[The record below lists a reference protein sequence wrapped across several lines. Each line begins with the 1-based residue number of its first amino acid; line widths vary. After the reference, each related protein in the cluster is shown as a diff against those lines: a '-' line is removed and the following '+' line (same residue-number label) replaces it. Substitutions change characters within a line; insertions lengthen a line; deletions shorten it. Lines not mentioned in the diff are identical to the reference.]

1 MEDKYKEEVDRLNR
15 KLKWYG
21 ENQKLLDQ
29 DAKKLKAR
37 EEEISKLKS
46 RIQDLQSEVSVRVTV
61 NKYCRGIHVIYI

>member
-37 EEEISKLKS
+37 EEEISKLKT
-46 RIQDLQSEVSVRVTV
+46 RIQELQSEVSVRGHCKRVGV
-61 NKYCRGIHVIYI
+61 YM